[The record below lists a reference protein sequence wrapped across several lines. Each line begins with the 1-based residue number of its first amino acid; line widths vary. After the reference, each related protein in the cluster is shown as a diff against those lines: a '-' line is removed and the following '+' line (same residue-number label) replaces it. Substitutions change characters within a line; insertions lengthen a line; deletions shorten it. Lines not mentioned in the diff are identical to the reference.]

1 MRDFVAKI
9 SLTALFVLAIF
20 SASAAEK
27 VTFEANSPLTVAV
40 GEAFRV
46 EFALNAKPDGD
57 TFKAPSFEGF
67 DVLAGPAISQG
78 SSVQI
83 VNGSMTKSVSYT
95 YTFVLL
101 PQAAGNVTIGAAEV
115 KVDGSSYR
123 TRPLPIE
130 IVNEGEGSRAQQQQ
144 GGSNRADDTQADA
157 QSRIGKDDILLRA
170 VVSRSSVYKN
180 EPLHVAFKL
189 YTRVPYVNIVP
200 ESAPSFNGFW
210 SQDLSDPN
218 SARVGRE
225 TYAGKVYETRVL
237 YDYLLYP
244 QQVGSLTI
252 DPVDMTVVAQV
263 VVQSRHADPFF
274 GGGREVFNVPRK
286 VQSQRATVQVKALP
300 AGAPASFSGA
310 VGNFTMDTQFPS
322 ERIAANSGAT
332 VTVKI
337 SGTGNLTFV
346 QAPKLPLPTSF
357 EQYNVKTTES
367 INTSSSGVGGASK
380 VILRGN
386 KSISQSSNALY
397 VIDGIPM
404 YNFGGGGGT
413 EFDSRGATESIA
425 DINPEDIESMSVLT
439 GAAAAALYGSEA
451 ANGAVM
457 ITTKKGQA
465 GALKVT
471 LSSNTEFL
479 NPFVLPEFQN
489 RYGTGLNGTRSGS
502 GIYSWGEKLLPAARY
517 GYTPNDYFE
526 TGHVYTNAV
535 TVSGGTDKNQTYFS
549 AASVNSDGIIPNN
562 EYDRYNFTF
571 RNTSY
576 FLKDKLRLDAS
587 ASYIYQKDQNMTN
600 QGVYSNPLVPAYL
613 FPRGENFDLYRR
625 FERYNEGTKL
635 MEQFWSTDME
645 GGDLRMQNP
654 YWINY
659 RNLRNT
665 DKKRYMLSFSASYD
679 ILPWLNVAGR
689 VRLDNSN
696 SLYTQKLYA
705 SSNTTITD
713 GGKNGHY
720 TEARAYDTQTYADL
734 MVNINKTFG
743 EDWSLNA
750 NIGASINNIKT
761 DELSYRGP
769 IQENGLPNV
778 FNVFDLD
785 DTKKRAEKTG
795 WHDQTQSIFASVEVG
810 WKQMLYLTVT
820 GRNDW
825 ASQLANSPESSFFYP
840 SVGLSW
846 VPTATFNMPDAIS
859 YLKIRGSIASVGMP
873 FPRHLTVPT
882 YEYDATNKVWK
893 DKTHYPIGDLKPERT
908 ITYEVGL
915 DARLWQHIN
924 LSASWYRADTKNQ
937 TFDPSLPPSSS
948 YTTIYLQTG
957 HVRNTG
963 VELSLGYDNQWRD
976 FRWTTNFTYSWNKNE
991 IRELAANAVNPV
1003 TGESLNLTK
1012 LDIKGLGKAKYILK
1026 EGGTLG
1032 DLYTT
1037 SNLRYNENGY
1047 VEVDNAGNLQ
1057 VTDEGEDIYLGSVF
1071 PDANLAWRNDFSWK
1085 GINLGVLFTARLGG
1099 VCYSATQANLD
1110 LYGVSEASAAARDA
1124 GGVLINGREMVD
1136 AQKWYQAI
1144 GSQSGLP
1151 QYYLYSAT
1159 NVRLQELSLGYT
1171 LPTKWFRDKM
1181 RMTVSFVGRNLWMI
1195 YCKAP
1200 FDPEA
1205 VASTGLNYQGIDYF
1219 MMPSMRSLGFNVKF
1233 QF

>member
-367 INTSSSGVGGASK
+367 INTSASGISGYRQFEYPFIARAEGTYDLEPVEFTYFDPQRVQYVTLKSKPLTLEITPDARGGGDAVVMQGRGMSKEEVKMLGQDIRFIKLGGAQ
-380 VILRGN
+380 LR
-386 KSISQSSNALY
+386 
-397 VIDGIPM
+397 
-404 YNFGGGGGT
+404 
-413 EFDSRGATESIA
+413 
-425 DINPEDIESMSVLT
+425 
-439 GAAAAALYGSEA
+439 SER
-451 ANGAVM
+451 V
-457 ITTKKGQA
+457 
-465 GALKVT
+465 
-471 LSSNTEFL
+471 
-479 NPFVLPEFQN
+479 PF
-489 RYGTGLNGTRSGS
+489 
-502 GIYSWGEKLLPAARY
+502 I
-517 GYTPNDYFE
+517 
-526 TGHVYTNAV
+526 
-535 TVSGGTDKNQTYFS
+535 FS
-549 AASVNSDGIIPNN
+549 AA
-562 EYDRYNFTF
+562 
-571 RNTSY
+571 
-576 FLKDKLRLDAS
+576 
-587 ASYIYQKDQNMTN
+587 
-600 QGVYSNPLVPAYL
+600 
-613 FPRGENFDLYRR
+613 
-625 FERYNEGTKL
+625 
-635 MEQFWSTDME
+635 
-645 GGDLRMQNP
+645 
-654 YWINY
+654 YWILLLGVLALFTMIY
-659 RNLRNT
+659 VALRKQIRESQNVALVRG
-665 DKKRYMLSFSASYD
+665 KRANKVAVQRFRAAKRYMEEQNRHAFYEEMLRALWGYMSDKFN
-679 ILPWLNVAGR
+679 IPVA
-689 VRLDNSN
+689 
-696 SLYTQKLYA
+696 
-705 SSNTTITD
+705 
-713 GGKNGHY
+713 
-720 TEARAYDTQTYADL
+720 
-734 MVNINKTFG
+734 
-743 EDWSLNA
+743 
-750 NIGASINNIKT
+750 
-761 DELSYRGP
+761 
-769 IQENGLPNV
+769 
-778 FNVFDLD
+778 
-785 DTKKRAEKTG
+785 
-795 WHDQTQSIFASVEVG
+795 
-810 WKQMLYLTVT
+810 
-820 GRNDW
+820 
-825 ASQLANSPESSFFYP
+825 
-840 SVGLSW
+840 
-846 VPTATFNMPDAIS
+846 
-859 YLKIRGSIASVGMP
+859 
-873 FPRHLTVPT
+873 
-882 YEYDATNKVWK
+882 
-893 DKTHYPIGDLKPERT
+893 
-908 ITYEVGL
+908 
-915 DARLWQHIN
+915 
-924 LSASWYRADTKNQ
+924 
-937 TFDPSLPPSSS
+937 
-948 YTTIYLQTG
+948 
-957 HVRNTG
+957 
-963 VELSLGYDNQWRD
+963 
-976 FRWTTNFTYSWNKNE
+976 
-991 IRELAANAVNPV
+991 
-1003 TGESLNLTK
+1003 NLTK
-1012 LDIKGLGKAKYILK
+1012 
-1026 EGGTLG
+1026 
-1032 DLYTT
+1032 
-1037 SNLRYNENGY
+1037 EN
-1047 VEVDNAGNLQ
+1047 VREELHK
-1057 VTDEGEDIYLGSVF
+1057 
-1071 PDANLAWRNDFSWK
+1071 R
-1085 GINLGVLFTARLGG
+1085 
-1099 VCYSATQANLD
+1099 
-1110 LYGVSEASAAARDA
+1110 GVSSEDSQRFTDIITRCDEAQYSPVESARMNDVYSE
-1124 GGVLINGREMVD
+1124 GVNLISRIESVI
-1136 AQKWYQAI
+1136 K
-1144 GSQSGLP
+1144 
-1151 QYYLYSAT
+1151 
-1159 NVRLQELSLGYT
+1159 R
-1171 LPTKWFRDKM
+1171 
-1181 RMTVSFVGRNLWMI
+1181 
-1195 YCKAP
+1195 
-1200 FDPEA
+1200 
-1205 VASTGLNYQGIDYF
+1205 
-1219 MMPSMRSLGFNVKF
+1219 
-1233 QF
+1233 

>member
-367 INTSSSGVGGASK
+367 INTSASGISGYRQVEYPFIARAEGAYDIEPIEFTYFDPQRVQYVTLKSKPLTLEITPDARGGGDAVVMQGRGMSKEEVKMLGQDIRFIKLGGAQ
-380 VILRGN
+380 LR
-386 KSISQSSNALY
+386 
-397 VIDGIPM
+397 
-404 YNFGGGGGT
+404 
-413 EFDSRGATESIA
+413 
-425 DINPEDIESMSVLT
+425 
-439 GAAAAALYGSEA
+439 SER
-451 ANGAVM
+451 V
-457 ITTKKGQA
+457 
-465 GALKVT
+465 
-471 LSSNTEFL
+471 
-479 NPFVLPEFQN
+479 PF
-489 RYGTGLNGTRSGS
+489 
-502 GIYSWGEKLLPAARY
+502 I
-517 GYTPNDYFE
+517 
-526 TGHVYTNAV
+526 
-535 TVSGGTDKNQTYFS
+535 FS
-549 AASVNSDGIIPNN
+549 AA
-562 EYDRYNFTF
+562 
-571 RNTSY
+571 
-576 FLKDKLRLDAS
+576 
-587 ASYIYQKDQNMTN
+587 
-600 QGVYSNPLVPAYL
+600 
-613 FPRGENFDLYRR
+613 
-625 FERYNEGTKL
+625 
-635 MEQFWSTDME
+635 
-645 GGDLRMQNP
+645 
-654 YWINY
+654 YWILLLGVLALFTMIY
-659 RNLRNT
+659 VALRKQIRESQNVALVRG
-665 DKKRYMLSFSASYD
+665 KRANKVAVQRFRAAKRYMEEQNRHAFYEEMLRALWGYMSDKFN
-679 ILPWLNVAGR
+679 IPVA
-689 VRLDNSN
+689 
-696 SLYTQKLYA
+696 
-705 SSNTTITD
+705 
-713 GGKNGHY
+713 
-720 TEARAYDTQTYADL
+720 
-734 MVNINKTFG
+734 
-743 EDWSLNA
+743 
-750 NIGASINNIKT
+750 
-761 DELSYRGP
+761 
-769 IQENGLPNV
+769 
-778 FNVFDLD
+778 
-785 DTKKRAEKTG
+785 
-795 WHDQTQSIFASVEVG
+795 
-810 WKQMLYLTVT
+810 
-820 GRNDW
+820 
-825 ASQLANSPESSFFYP
+825 
-840 SVGLSW
+840 
-846 VPTATFNMPDAIS
+846 
-859 YLKIRGSIASVGMP
+859 
-873 FPRHLTVPT
+873 
-882 YEYDATNKVWK
+882 
-893 DKTHYPIGDLKPERT
+893 
-908 ITYEVGL
+908 
-915 DARLWQHIN
+915 
-924 LSASWYRADTKNQ
+924 
-937 TFDPSLPPSSS
+937 
-948 YTTIYLQTG
+948 
-957 HVRNTG
+957 
-963 VELSLGYDNQWRD
+963 
-976 FRWTTNFTYSWNKNE
+976 
-991 IRELAANAVNPV
+991 
-1003 TGESLNLTK
+1003 NLTK
-1012 LDIKGLGKAKYILK
+1012 
-1026 EGGTLG
+1026 
-1032 DLYTT
+1032 
-1037 SNLRYNENGY
+1037 EN
-1047 VEVDNAGNLQ
+1047 VREELHK
-1057 VTDEGEDIYLGSVF
+1057 
-1071 PDANLAWRNDFSWK
+1071 R
-1085 GINLGVLFTARLGG
+1085 
-1099 VCYSATQANLD
+1099 
-1110 LYGVSEASAAARDA
+1110 GVSSEDSQRFTDIITRCDEAQYSPVESARMNDVYSE
-1124 GGVLINGREMVD
+1124 GVNLISRIESVI
-1136 AQKWYQAI
+1136 K
-1144 GSQSGLP
+1144 
-1151 QYYLYSAT
+1151 
-1159 NVRLQELSLGYT
+1159 R
-1171 LPTKWFRDKM
+1171 
-1181 RMTVSFVGRNLWMI
+1181 
-1195 YCKAP
+1195 
-1200 FDPEA
+1200 
-1205 VASTGLNYQGIDYF
+1205 
-1219 MMPSMRSLGFNVKF
+1219 
-1233 QF
+1233 

>member
-367 INTSSSGVGGASK
+367 INTSASGISGYRQFEYPFIARAEGTYDLEPVEFTFFDPQRMQYVTLKSK
-380 VILRGN
+380 
-386 KSISQSSNALY
+386 
-397 VIDGIPM
+397 PM
-404 YNFGGGGGT
+404 TLEITPDARGGGGDAVVMQG
-413 EFDSRGATESIA
+413 RGMSKEEVKMLGQ
-425 DINPEDIESMSVLT
+425 DIRFIKLG
-439 GAAAAALYGSEA
+439 GAQLRSER
-451 ANGAVM
+451 V
-457 ITTKKGQA
+457 
-465 GALKVT
+465 
-471 LSSNTEFL
+471 
-479 NPFVLPEFQN
+479 PF
-489 RYGTGLNGTRSGS
+489 
-502 GIYSWGEKLLPAARY
+502 I
-517 GYTPNDYFE
+517 
-526 TGHVYTNAV
+526 
-535 TVSGGTDKNQTYFS
+535 FS
-549 AASVNSDGIIPNN
+549 AA
-562 EYDRYNFTF
+562 
-571 RNTSY
+571 
-576 FLKDKLRLDAS
+576 
-587 ASYIYQKDQNMTN
+587 
-600 QGVYSNPLVPAYL
+600 
-613 FPRGENFDLYRR
+613 
-625 FERYNEGTKL
+625 
-635 MEQFWSTDME
+635 
-645 GGDLRMQNP
+645 
-654 YWINY
+654 YWILLLGVLALFTMIY
-659 RNLRNT
+659 VALRKQIRESQNVALVRG
-665 DKKRYMLSFSASYD
+665 KRANKVAVQRFRAAKRYMEEQNRHAFYEEMLRALWGYMSDKFN
-679 ILPWLNVAGR
+679 IPVA
-689 VRLDNSN
+689 
-696 SLYTQKLYA
+696 
-705 SSNTTITD
+705 
-713 GGKNGHY
+713 
-720 TEARAYDTQTYADL
+720 
-734 MVNINKTFG
+734 
-743 EDWSLNA
+743 
-750 NIGASINNIKT
+750 
-761 DELSYRGP
+761 
-769 IQENGLPNV
+769 
-778 FNVFDLD
+778 
-785 DTKKRAEKTG
+785 
-795 WHDQTQSIFASVEVG
+795 
-810 WKQMLYLTVT
+810 
-820 GRNDW
+820 
-825 ASQLANSPESSFFYP
+825 
-840 SVGLSW
+840 
-846 VPTATFNMPDAIS
+846 
-859 YLKIRGSIASVGMP
+859 
-873 FPRHLTVPT
+873 
-882 YEYDATNKVWK
+882 
-893 DKTHYPIGDLKPERT
+893 
-908 ITYEVGL
+908 
-915 DARLWQHIN
+915 
-924 LSASWYRADTKNQ
+924 
-937 TFDPSLPPSSS
+937 
-948 YTTIYLQTG
+948 
-957 HVRNTG
+957 
-963 VELSLGYDNQWRD
+963 
-976 FRWTTNFTYSWNKNE
+976 
-991 IRELAANAVNPV
+991 
-1003 TGESLNLTK
+1003 NLTK
-1012 LDIKGLGKAKYILK
+1012 
-1026 EGGTLG
+1026 
-1032 DLYTT
+1032 
-1037 SNLRYNENGY
+1037 EN
-1047 VEVDNAGNLQ
+1047 VREELHK
-1057 VTDEGEDIYLGSVF
+1057 
-1071 PDANLAWRNDFSWK
+1071 R
-1085 GINLGVLFTARLGG
+1085 
-1099 VCYSATQANLD
+1099 
-1110 LYGVSEASAAARDA
+1110 GVSSEDSQRFTDIITRCDEAQYSPVESARMGDVYSE
-1124 GGVLINGREMVD
+1124 GVNLISRIESVI
-1136 AQKWYQAI
+1136 K
-1144 GSQSGLP
+1144 
-1151 QYYLYSAT
+1151 
-1159 NVRLQELSLGYT
+1159 R
-1171 LPTKWFRDKM
+1171 
-1181 RMTVSFVGRNLWMI
+1181 
-1195 YCKAP
+1195 
-1200 FDPEA
+1200 
-1205 VASTGLNYQGIDYF
+1205 
-1219 MMPSMRSLGFNVKF
+1219 
-1233 QF
+1233 

>member
-367 INTSSSGVGGASK
+367 INTSATGISGYRQFEYPFIARAEGTYDIEPIEFTYFDPQRVQYVTLKSKPLTLEITPDARGGGDAVVMQGRGMSKEEVKMLGQDIRFIKLGGAQ
-380 VILRGN
+380 LR
-386 KSISQSSNALY
+386 
-397 VIDGIPM
+397 
-404 YNFGGGGGT
+404 
-413 EFDSRGATESIA
+413 
-425 DINPEDIESMSVLT
+425 
-439 GAAAAALYGSEA
+439 SER
-451 ANGAVM
+451 V
-457 ITTKKGQA
+457 
-465 GALKVT
+465 
-471 LSSNTEFL
+471 
-479 NPFVLPEFQN
+479 PF
-489 RYGTGLNGTRSGS
+489 
-502 GIYSWGEKLLPAARY
+502 I
-517 GYTPNDYFE
+517 
-526 TGHVYTNAV
+526 
-535 TVSGGTDKNQTYFS
+535 FS
-549 AASVNSDGIIPNN
+549 AA
-562 EYDRYNFTF
+562 
-571 RNTSY
+571 
-576 FLKDKLRLDAS
+576 
-587 ASYIYQKDQNMTN
+587 
-600 QGVYSNPLVPAYL
+600 
-613 FPRGENFDLYRR
+613 
-625 FERYNEGTKL
+625 
-635 MEQFWSTDME
+635 
-645 GGDLRMQNP
+645 
-654 YWINY
+654 YWILLLGVLALFTMIY
-659 RNLRNT
+659 VALRKQIRESQNVALVRG
-665 DKKRYMLSFSASYD
+665 KRANKVAVQRFRAAKRYMEEQNRHAFYEEMLRALWGYMSDKFN
-679 ILPWLNVAGR
+679 IPVA
-689 VRLDNSN
+689 
-696 SLYTQKLYA
+696 
-705 SSNTTITD
+705 
-713 GGKNGHY
+713 
-720 TEARAYDTQTYADL
+720 
-734 MVNINKTFG
+734 
-743 EDWSLNA
+743 
-750 NIGASINNIKT
+750 
-761 DELSYRGP
+761 
-769 IQENGLPNV
+769 
-778 FNVFDLD
+778 
-785 DTKKRAEKTG
+785 
-795 WHDQTQSIFASVEVG
+795 
-810 WKQMLYLTVT
+810 
-820 GRNDW
+820 
-825 ASQLANSPESSFFYP
+825 
-840 SVGLSW
+840 
-846 VPTATFNMPDAIS
+846 
-859 YLKIRGSIASVGMP
+859 
-873 FPRHLTVPT
+873 
-882 YEYDATNKVWK
+882 
-893 DKTHYPIGDLKPERT
+893 
-908 ITYEVGL
+908 
-915 DARLWQHIN
+915 
-924 LSASWYRADTKNQ
+924 
-937 TFDPSLPPSSS
+937 
-948 YTTIYLQTG
+948 
-957 HVRNTG
+957 
-963 VELSLGYDNQWRD
+963 
-976 FRWTTNFTYSWNKNE
+976 
-991 IRELAANAVNPV
+991 
-1003 TGESLNLTK
+1003 NLTK
-1012 LDIKGLGKAKYILK
+1012 
-1026 EGGTLG
+1026 
-1032 DLYTT
+1032 
-1037 SNLRYNENGY
+1037 EN
-1047 VEVDNAGNLQ
+1047 VREELHK
-1057 VTDEGEDIYLGSVF
+1057 
-1071 PDANLAWRNDFSWK
+1071 R
-1085 GINLGVLFTARLGG
+1085 
-1099 VCYSATQANLD
+1099 
-1110 LYGVSEASAAARDA
+1110 GVSSEDSQRFTDIITRCDEAQYSPVESARMNDVYSE
-1124 GGVLINGREMVD
+1124 GVNLISRIESVI
-1136 AQKWYQAI
+1136 K
-1144 GSQSGLP
+1144 
-1151 QYYLYSAT
+1151 
-1159 NVRLQELSLGYT
+1159 R
-1171 LPTKWFRDKM
+1171 
-1181 RMTVSFVGRNLWMI
+1181 
-1195 YCKAP
+1195 
-1200 FDPEA
+1200 
-1205 VASTGLNYQGIDYF
+1205 
-1219 MMPSMRSLGFNVKF
+1219 
-1233 QF
+1233 